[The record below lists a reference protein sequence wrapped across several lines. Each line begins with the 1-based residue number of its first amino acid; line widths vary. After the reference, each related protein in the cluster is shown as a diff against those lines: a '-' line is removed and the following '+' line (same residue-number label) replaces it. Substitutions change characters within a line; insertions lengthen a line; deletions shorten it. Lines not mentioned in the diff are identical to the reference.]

1 MKKKALS
8 LLLASAMVV
17 SLTACGGGSSNESS
31 SSNSSATDS
40 NASTSTDANASSDAS
55 ADAASSDSGETTS
68 NYELTELNIVVNGT
82 LTATLDNGQAE
93 FVEQWEKAVGE
104 KLGHDIKLNINQ
116 IDHSGYTDA
125 VGRLFAS
132 QDYPDAMI
140 MSAEMFKQYAPTG
153 LLWDMAD
160 AYANAEF
167 QSRLTLKDINE
178 NLKDKDGHLYGFAP
192 TYGNGC
198 VTYVKKAWLDAVG
211 LTVDDIKTYDDYYN
225 MLLKFHNEDPDGN
238 GVTGD
243 TYGVIAAGF
252 LLDNAEAPFIN
263 YLPEFWQ
270 GAYPSLLQDDS
281 GVWYDGFQTQ
291 ETKDALV
298 RMHQAYVDGAVDP
311 ETLTAST
318 KTAREKWFSN
328 DQTGSSGAFTY
339 WAGTWYQ
346 NLTDSLIKNG
356 VDSELVQLPPIQE
369 IKDTWG
375 GYLNREAP
383 VWVIIDDGDGDNS
396 REQAVFDALL
406 DTMLD
411 GDVVETL
418 WVYGAEDVHWSI
430 HAEDFVTNPDDP
442 DTRKEYHYEEGQFHL
457 KQSPNDSNTVWKK
470 NHLDSALLI
479 SPLTN
484 GYVDESELM
493 VKGNEF
499 FTANCVDAPVS
510 PSSETFT
517 NESGTIATAKAKAVS
532 SVVVDGAD
540 VDEAIATYV
549 SEVGSIVDQCLSEL
563 NAAE

>member
-17 SLTACGGGSSNESS
+17 SLTACGGGGNNSSNESS
-31 SSNSSATDS
+31 NTATDS
-40 NASTSTDANASSDAS
+40 NASTSTDANTSADANAS
-55 ADAASSDSGETTS
+55 ADASGDAAATSD
-68 NYELTELNIVVNGT
+68 YELTEVNIVVNGT
-82 LTATLDNGQAE
+82 LTATLDNGQDA
-93 FVEQWEKAVGE
+93 FVEQWNKAVSE

-132 QDYPDAMI
+132 GDYPDAMI
-140 MSAEMFKQYAPTG
+140 MSADMFKQYAPTG
-153 LLWDMAD
+153 LLWDMAS
-160 AYANAEF
+160 AYDNAEF

-198 VTYVKKAWLDAVG
+198 VTYIKKAWLDAVG
-211 LTVDDIKTYDDYYN
+211 LSVDDIKTFDDYYN
-225 MLLKFHNEDPDGN
+225 MLKKFHDEDPDGN
-238 GVTGD
+238 GTNGD
-243 TYGVIAAGF
+243 TYGVIAAGY
-252 LLDNAEAPFIN
+252 LPDNAEAPFIN

-270 GAYPSLLQDDS
+270 GAYPSLIQGDD

-298 RMHQAYVDGAVDP
+298 RMHQGYVDGAIDP

-328 DQTGSSGAFTY
+328 DQTGSSGVFTY
-339 WAGTWYQ
+339 WAGSWYQ
-346 NLTDSLIKNG
+346 TLTDNLIKNE
-356 VDSELVQLPPIQE
+356 VDPELVQLPPIKE

-396 REQAVFDALL
+396 REQAVFDALF

-411 GDVVETL
+411 GDVVQTL
-418 WVYGAEDVHWSI
+418 WTYGAEDVHWST
-430 HAEDFVTNPDDP
+430 HAESFTTNPGTDSAKD
-442 DTRKEYHYEEGQFHL
+442 YSYEEGQFHL
-457 KQSPNDSNTVWKK
+457 KQSPNDANSVWKK
-470 NHLDSALLI
+470 NHLDPALVV

-484 GYVDESELM
+484 GYVDESELA
-493 VKGNEF
+493 VAGNEF
-499 FTANCVDAPVS
+499 FTSNCVDAPSS